1 MEMEYIMFFNVR
13 DGIDKEI
20 DIDEIG
26 KLDNPIIAGYLTL
39 EEFEN
44 CYQRFGFSEIHIEE
58 CKLERDSI
66 RSAIDVFEKYSFG
79 IITVIEPTA
88 VEKEVDKIAFFI
100 KNDMLLI
107 VKIQDGNNSTFD
119 VFRSALE
126 KYKQNVTLEKLIYA
140 YLEKLIYGDNRILES
155 IGKRITS
162 LEERMLVDHAT
173 EDINLEIFHFKKE
186 LLEFKDYYEQL
197 IDIGEELQD
206 NENNLFTEEYLRYF
220 KLFTDKVVR
229 LCNYTESLTEMTVHL
244 REAYEATLDLNL
256 NSIMKVFTV
265 ITAIFFPLTLIVGWY
280 GMNFANMPELTWRY
294 GYSVIILISIM
305 IVLGSIIYFKKKK
318 FL

>member
-1 MEMEYIMFFNVR
+1 MFVNLKDVN
-13 DGIDKEI
+13 KTEI
-20 DIDEIG
+20 KLEDIRELDES
-26 KLDNPIIAGYLTL
+26 IIAGYMDLD
-39 EEFEN
+39 EFEK
-44 CYQRFGFSEIHIEE
+44 CYQEFGFSELHIEQ
-58 CKLERDSI
+58 CKLSRENI
-66 RSAIDVFEKYSFG
+66 RSEIDVFDKYSFG

-88 VEKEVDKIAFFI
+88 VDKEVDKIAFFI
-100 KNDMLLI
+100 KSDMLLI
-107 VKIQDGNNSTFD
+107 VKIQDGNNSTYEIFK
-119 VFRSALE
+119 AAIE
-126 KYKQNVTLEKLIYA
+126 KYKQNVTLEKFIYA
-140 YLEKLIYGDNRILES
+140 YLENLIYGDSRVLES
-155 IGKRITS
+155 IGKRITQ
-162 LEERMLVDHAT
+162 LEEKMLVEHAT
-173 EDINLEIFHFKKE
+173 EDINLEIFNFKKE

-206 NENNLFTEEYLRYF
+206 NENDLFVEEDLRYF
-220 KLFTDKVVR
+220 KLFTDKVSR

-280 GMNFANMPELTWRY
+280 GMNFANMPELTWQY
-294 GYSVIILISIM
+294 GYPVLILISCV